1 MSKKIGEQSVKF
13 ENPIYIKATASIA
26 GHKEGEGP
34 LKEYFDEVL
43 PDSLDG
49 EKTWEKAESRMIKK
63 SLDLV
68 VKKSGLSMNDID
80 YIISG
85 DLLNQSISSTF
96 GIRDTNRPF
105 FGIFGACSTMGES
118 MMLGSML
125 LDGGFGKYILANA
138 SSHFCAAEKQFR
150 LPLNMGTQRPP
161 TSTWTVTGAGSAVLS
176 VNGSGPIITH
186 ATTGKIVDMGITD
199 PSNMGA
205 AMAPSAVDTL
215 ITHFRDLGR
224 EPSYY
229 DLIITGDLGYIGH
242 ELVIKLAKEE
252 GFDLSENYSDC
263 GIKIFDKH
271 TQDTH
276 SGGSGCGCAALTF
289 AGFLYSKLVNKEYKR
304 ILFVPTGA
312 LMSPISS
319 QQGESIPGIAHA
331 LCIENL

>member
-1 MSKKIGEQSVKF
+1 
-13 ENPIYIKATASIA
+13 
-26 GHKEGEGP
+26 
-34 LKEYFDEVL
+34 
-43 PDSLDG
+43 
-49 EKTWEKAESRMIKK
+49 
-63 SLDLV
+63 
-68 VKKSGLSMNDID
+68 
-80 YIISG
+80 
-85 DLLNQSISSTF
+85 
-96 GIRDTNRPF
+96 
-105 FGIFGACSTMGES
+105 
-118 MMLGSML
+118 
-125 LDGGFGKYILANA
+125 
-138 SSHFCAAEKQFR
+138 
-150 LPLNMGTQRPP
+150 
-161 TSTWTVTGAGSAVLS
+161 
-176 VNGSGPIITH
+176 
-186 ATTGKIVDMGITD
+186 
-199 PSNMGA
+199 
-205 AMAPSAVDTL
+205 MAPSAVDTL